1 MTRRRTLSSSSGRM
15 LVKQTIRIVVSFLLF
30 VTVLETKT
38 RRKYDPPVFSIG
50 QQKIGEKL
58 RYFKSIFPGSACG
71 TPTNPGI
78 NPVIN
83 RHTLVD
89 PDDSGFLTCCVDAP
103 ESLKKF
109 SERQIPAVF
118 GQCPVL
124 VGFWKERLYSLH
136 FAVEDSTIEQ
146 LLPEFERLYGP
157 AHLSLRWPDYKLGL
171 VSWSYGDEAIELL
184 RVELDSDS
192 TVGDAQNKETQKT
205 RYVAIDMKTVDF
217 GR

>member
-1 MTRRRTLSSSSGRM
+1 MTSERSPSSDTGSLPLNRIM
-15 LVKQTIRIVVSFLLF
+15 AIVVSFLML
-30 VTVLETKT
+30 VGAPGVGS
-38 RRKYDPPVFSIG
+38 RRKYDPLVFSLG

-71 TPTNPGI
+71 TPTSPLI

-83 RHTLVD
+83 RHTLED
-89 PDDSGFLTCCVDAP
+89 PDDSGFLTCCIDDP

-109 SERQIPAVF
+109 SERQILTVF

-124 VGFWKERLYSLH
+124 VGFWKERLFWLDYSIEAL
-136 FAVEDSTIEQ
+136 TIEE
-146 LLPEFERLYGP
+146 LLPEFEGLYGP
-157 AHLSLRWPDYKLGL
+157 AHRSFRWPDYKLGL

-184 RVELDSDS
+184 KEDFESDS
-192 TVGDAQNKETQKT
+192 TVNDSQNKETQKT
-205 RYVAIDMKTVDF
+205 QCVRIDMKTVDF

>member
-1 MTRRRTLSSSSGRM
+1 MTSRRAPSSDTGSLPVNQIM
-15 LVKQTIRIVVSFLLF
+15 AIVVSFLML
-30 VTVLETKT
+30 VGAPGAES
-38 RRKYDPPVFSIG
+38 RRKYDPLVFSLG
-50 QQKIGEKL
+50 QQKIGEKF
-58 RYFKSIFPGSACG
+58 RYFKSIFPASACG
-71 TPTNPGI
+71 TPTNPLI

-83 RHTLVD
+83 RHTLED
-89 PDDSGFLTCCVDAP
+89 PDDTGFLTCCVDDP

-109 SERQIPAVF
+109 SERQIPTVF

-157 AHLSLRWPDYKLGL
+157 AHLRLRWPDYKLGL

-184 RVELDSDS
+184 RVELESDS
-192 TVGDAQNKETQKT
+192 TVSDTQNKETQKT
-205 RYVAIDMKTVDF
+205 RYVAIDMKTLDF

>member
-1 MTRRRTLSSSSGRM
+1 MTRRRTLSSSSGIM
-15 LVKQTIRIVVSFLLF
+15 LVKQTIAIVVSFLLF
-30 VTVLETKT
+30 VNALEAKT
-38 RRKYDPPVFSIG
+38 RRKHDPLVFSLG

-71 TPTNPGI
+71 TPTNPLI

-83 RHTLVD
+83 RHTLED
-89 PDDSGFLTCCVDAP
+89 PDDSGFLTCCIDDP

-109 SERQIPAVF
+109 SERQILTVF

-124 VGFWKERLYSLH
+124 VGFWKERLFWLDYSIEAL
-136 FAVEDSTIEQ
+136 TIEE
-146 LLPEFERLYGP
+146 LLPEFEGLYGP
-157 AHLSLRWPDYKLGL
+157 AHRSFRWPDYKLGL

-184 RVELDSDS
+184 KEDFESDS
-192 TVGDAQNKETQKT
+192 TVNDSQNKETQKT
-205 RYVAIDMKTVDF
+205 QCVRIDMKTVDF